1 MTSQSMLKGEAANIP
16 HPGEIGPV
24 KADQIRGRDAVPKTA
39 GTAPIPRCPLSISGF
54 EKVARC
60 AEELACGRPRVGLTP
75 PHYCKGNGRRPAG
88 IPSTSSNDD
97 SAQVRK

>member
-39 GTAPIPRCPLSISGF
+39 GTAPIPRCPLSISGN

-60 AEELACGRPRVGLTP
+60 AEELACGRPRVGA
-75 PHYCKGNGRRPAG
+75 NGADCG
-88 IPSTSSNDD
+88 
-97 SAQVRK
+97 KLL